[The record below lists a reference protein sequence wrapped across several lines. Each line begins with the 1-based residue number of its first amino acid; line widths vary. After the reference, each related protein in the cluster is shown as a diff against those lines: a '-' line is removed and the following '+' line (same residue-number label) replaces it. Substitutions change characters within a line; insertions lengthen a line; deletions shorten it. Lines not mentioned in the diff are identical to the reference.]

1 MNKRISTLL
10 TAGLLMV
17 SALFSS
23 ANATVTATAAT
34 GDLQNGSKFYLGN
47 TTNGYVKVE
56 TKKVGST
63 DVVTYAT
70 PGVATID
77 ADGAALFEVADFT
90 YNATGDFST
99 FKLKVDGKFFYVKKA
114 AGAALD
120 ATNTAADVTNQFTVA
135 GKGLDFAKLSVLN
148 LAGGYFKVASSQ
160 VTTYE
165 ASGSTDEATAFVAST
180 TITAADL
187 NKNLSG
193 KGFSFS
199 FPNAISEADVNPF
212 AGNMVAID
220 ADDVKA
226 ALTTGVVGN
235 PTTTGA
241 LCFVKA
247 DAAGLA
253 YLAATTNADKA
264 KAATFVVLNPQANFG
279 VTGLAAADGE
289 GFGFTT
295 IKGSKL
301 AENNKNSDGNIAFTN
316 AFYAVSE
323 GDVQNAAGEYT
334 ISIAT
339 GAKVKSGSDENT
351 ATTEAVY
358 VGAYSLTTDGLKTYI
373 TTVLDAKAGDL
384 SLAMT
389 SSNTWAK
396 ASDVLSTTDAT
407 IVNLSFLGTKP
418 TTATEAEESLYGK
431 YLVPAYG
438 EANFKAAVAA
448 PKDVDVNT
456 PLSQWVVS
464 AVSGHNFTFTNRETN
479 VTFTASLYKTDKA
492 GEFLIG
498 AASMADERGAGNEIA
513 TVTTG
518 VTGDLATIAKWNSQ
532 TIKLTATTVS
542 EGFMALTDA
551 QLEQQGELIFNGTG
565 NLAASKL
572 YMMYDADAS
581 GSPFFLP
588 TNDATKGLTW
598 LFEKAESVKNK
609 IKYAYL
615 KEDVVTLK
623 DSVVA
628 TIPSYLMYKKDNNNV
643 KTYFGGVAD
652 DADYVAAD
660 DKDTQAK
667 RCYFKQ
673 NVDGTY
679 ALITADKPAGANDAV
694 KYATVVKGNI
704 AKMSVDV
711 AGEEFATTE
720 VLSADAAYSNIT
732 VDFNAF
738 TESLESVARHA
749 TLNSEDGS
757 VSMKLNKNGILEG
770 IVAGEGLT
778 FWLDTADIDQEIP
791 SFYISK
797 GNGEEAARSFL
808 FYATDS
814 LTYWDAASATYKTND
829 NYYLEGSN
837 KADMK
842 AIFRPAAL
850 AGIDTIATTVA
861 GEAVKV
867 AEEAKE
873 DVCLAGVKNFKFYIM
888 KSGETSYVIRPMG
901 ASQFYL
907 YNLNGKLGFTNDP
920 DKALVVTL
928 GNGDATANE
937 GTPAVSSISVIAKD
951 GAIQIAGAEGKK
963 VVVSNILGQVIA
975 NTVLSSDN
983 ATIAAPQGIV
993 VVAIEGEA
1001 AVKAIVK

>member
-1 MNKRISTLL
+1 MNKRFSTLL
-10 TAGLLMV
+10 TAFLLMV
-17 SALFSS
+17 GALFGTASAAVTYSAASGDLAEGLKVYLGDGSS
-23 ANATVTATAAT
+23 TFLASEQIGTTGNYTFATGTTPEAFTVT
-34 GDLQNGSKFYLGN
+34 GLKKENGKNL
-47 TTNGYVKVE
+47 
-56 TKKVGST
+56 
-63 DVVTYAT
+63 
-70 PGVATID
+70 
-77 ADGAALFEVADFT
+77 
-90 YNATGDFST
+90 
-99 FKLKVDGKFFYVKKA
+99 FKLVNA
-114 AGAALD
+114 AGKTIYGKIGGTYVEAAE
-120 ATNTAADVTNQFTVA
+120 AADVTNGNCWFSADDAAGTISLGDKPLTYDMSTVA
-135 GKGLDFAKLSVLN
+135 
-148 LAGGYFKVASSQ
+148 KVAKMLIGSQ
-160 VTTYE
+160 DLE
-165 ASGSTDEATAFVAST
+165 
-180 TITAADL
+180 AADL

-199 FPNAISEADVNPF
+199 FPNAKSEAEVNPF
-212 AGNMVAID
+212 ADNMVAVD
-220 ADDVKA
+220 ASIVQT
-226 ALTTGVVGN
+226 ALTNGVVGSGTYTN
-235 PTTTGA
+235 V

-253 YLAATTNADKA
+253 YLAATDNADKA

-279 VTGLAAADGE
+279 ITGLVVASGE

-295 IKGSKL
+295 VKGSKL
-301 AENNKNSDGNIAFTN
+301 AENNKNADGKIAFAN
-316 AFYAVSE
+316 AVYKVSE
-323 GDVQNAAGEYT
+323 GDILNAAGEYT
-334 ISIAT
+334 IEIAA

-351 ATTEAVY
+351 ATIAAVY
-358 VGAYSLTTDGLKTYI
+358 VGAYSLTTGGLKTYI
-373 TTVLDAKAGDL
+373 TTVLAANADDL

-396 ASDVLSTTDAT
+396 ASDVLSATDAT
-407 IVNLSFLGTKP
+407 IVNLSFLGTMP
-418 TTATEAEESLYGK
+418 ADATEAAASLYGK
-431 YLVPAYG
+431 YLVPVYG
-438 EANFKAAVAA
+438 AANFTAAVAA
-448 PKDVDVNT
+448 PKDVDVNA

-464 AVSGHNFTFTNRETN
+464 AVSGHDFTFTNRETN
-479 VTFTASLYKTDKA
+479 VTFTASLYKTDKV
-492 GEFLIG
+492 GEYLIG
-498 AASMADERGAGNEIA
+498 SASMTDERGAGNAIT
-513 TVTTG
+513 TVDG
-518 VTGDLATIAKWNSQ
+518 VTAGTTLKTIANWGGQ
-532 TIKLTATTVS
+532 IIKLTATTDS
-542 EGFMALTDA
+542 EGFMTLTDA
-551 QLEQQGELIFNGTG
+551 QLEQQTELVFNGAGT
-565 NLAASKL
+565 LAASKL
-572 YMMYDADAS
+572 YMMYDAAAS
-581 GSPFFLP
+581 SSPFFLP

-598 LFEKAESVKNK
+598 FFEKAESVKNK

-615 KEDVVTLK
+615 KDDVVTLK

-628 TIPSYLMYKKDNNNV
+628 TAPSYLMYKKDNNNV

-652 DADYVAAD
+652 DEDYVAAA
-660 DKDTQAK
+660 DKDANAK
-667 RCYFKQ
+667 RCYFKK

-679 ALITADKPAGANDAV
+679 ALITAGKPVGVDDAA
-694 KYATVVKGNI
+694 KYKTVVKGNI
-704 AKMSVDV
+704 AKMSVNV
-711 AGEEFATTE
+711 AGETFATTE

-732 VDFNAF
+732 VDFNTF

-749 TLNSEDGS
+749 TLDSEDGA

-814 LTYWDAASATYKTND
+814 LTYWDAASATYKTNE

-867 AEEAKE
+867 AEEAEE
-873 DVCLAGVKNFKFYIM
+873 DVCLAGIENFKFYIM

-920 DKALVVTL
+920 DKALVITL
-928 GNGDATANE
+928 GNGDATSSEEA
-937 GTPAVSSISVIAKD
+937 PAVATIKVVA
-951 GAIQIAGAEGKK
+951 GEGNVQIAGAAGKK

-975 NTVLSSDN
+975 NTVVTSDN
-983 ATIAAPQGIV
+983 ATIAAPAGIV
-993 VVAIEGEA
+993 VVAVEGEA